1 MKFFAFFSRLEPALL
16 LFFQPKDSWAFPCHA
31 AKGRLRCRL
40 HFECIQMYVKM
51 ERFIYLLFGADSS
64 ALRIDL
70 RKIRLEDHEKI
81 VKELLYVLDS
91 PYGGLSEPHKA
102 MPNLT
107 ELILKGKF
115 FFVKWTTVH

>member
-1 MKFFAFFSRLEPALL
+1 
-16 LFFQPKDSWAFPCHA
+16 
-31 AKGRLRCRL
+31 
-40 HFECIQMYVKM
+40 MYVKM

-91 PYGGLSEPHKA
+91 PYGGLSEPQNA

-107 ELILKGKF
+107 ELILKGEL
-115 FFVKWTTVH
+115 FFVKCATVSQTWTKLTSYFNFGSQEEPLRLTYSPLGWKKWLRVL